1 MSLFSPDLSVTGSSS
16 PLKSNRKPAT
26 GGNPKKKTPVSS
38 YVYITILVCS
48 LQVHR
53 NFENLFYSSWR
64 GVRRWSI
71 EYQGS
76 WHRDNYSQR
85 LLHLINECLFFFLHR
100 TQSERDSSYAVTD
113 DPSEIRRHYAAS
125 AGSTAAQCWEVSLD
139 DLQPFSNP
147 DNALRD
153 ALKCLANTEDWWVS
167 QVTDCYRVDAAWFFW
182 LNSLRITFVSFLL
195 TSGRRSVKEFK
206 EFVVLQNIILKC
218 WFHSYTQWLWL
229 S

>member
-85 LLHLINECLFFFLHR
+85 LLHLINECLFFFSFTGHSL
-100 TQSERDSSYAVTD
+100 
-113 DPSEIRRHYAAS
+113 SEILVMQSQMIHQRSDGIMQHPQAALQHS
-125 AGSTAAQCWEVSLD
+125 AG
-139 DLQPFSNP
+139 
-147 DNALRD
+147 
-153 ALKCLANTEDWWVS
+153 K
-167 QVTDCYRVDAAWFFW
+167 
-182 LNSLRITFVSFLL
+182 
-195 TSGRRSVKEFK
+195 SVWTICSPSAIQTMLCEM
-206 EFVVLQNIILKC
+206 
-218 WFHSYTQWLWL
+218 H
-229 S
+229 